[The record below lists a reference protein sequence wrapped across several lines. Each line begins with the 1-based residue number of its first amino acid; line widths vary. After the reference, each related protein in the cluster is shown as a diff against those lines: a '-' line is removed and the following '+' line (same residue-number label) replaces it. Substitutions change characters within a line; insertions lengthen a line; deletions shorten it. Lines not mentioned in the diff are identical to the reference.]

1 MNASYLPFMRS
12 LNSCLRPFVAAA
24 TIVGTVAA
32 CGTTVIDMNKLS
44 KAITENVKGALEDGA
59 EVGAVS
65 CPKSSDVKVKAG
77 GTFECSIKVDGQQGR
92 LEITQNDDKGN
103 VEFKPLDAFLI
114 VSKLETE
121 IATGIKDQ
129 AGVDARVDCGAN
141 GKATLIKAPG
151 DVFTCSATADGEDG
165 DVKVT
170 VKDTD
175 GNIEWEVG

>member
-1 MNASYLPFMRS
+1 M
-12 LNSCLRPFVAAA
+12 A
-24 TIVGTVAA
+24 TALGA

-44 KAITENVKGALEDGA
+44 KAITENVEGALADDA

-103 VEFKPLDAFLI
+103 VKFEPLDAFLI
-114 VSKLETE
+114 VSKLEAE
-121 IATGIKDQ
+121 ITSGIKDQ
-129 AGVDARVDCGAN
+129 AGVDAKVDCGTN

-151 DVFTCSATADGEDG
+151 DVFTCSAAAEAETR

-170 VKDTD
+170 VEDTD
-175 GNIEWEVG
+175 GNITWEVG